1 MNLLFKQS
9 RLIPPIQFLQPFSHC
24 LAAGF
29 TQIAMVTVRMVDSQK
44 GQQVAT
50 QLHDL
55 LAEFKLLASGEV
67 LRSQRGELLFAEARI
82 LCHTTPVQFQEGF
95 VSDAS
100 SAKRRKLRGAVL
112 NGAEDGKAC
121 RRPRSRFQTIIP
133 YFLAARIFAHLAR
146 CAAAIFPRADAH
158 KMRVSVICPT
168 SKKALHFL
176 HPRRIVTRL
185 VSAE

>member
-1 MNLLFKQS
+1 MNLLFKQI

-67 LRSQRGELLFAEARI
+67 LRSQRGELLFAEARA
-82 LCHTTPVQFQEGF
+82 LCHMIPVEF
-95 VSDAS
+95 
-100 SAKRRKLRGAVL
+100 
-112 NGAEDGKAC
+112 
-121 RRPRSRFQTIIP
+121 
-133 YFLAARIFAHLAR
+133 
-146 CAAAIFPRADAH
+146 
-158 KMRVSVICPT
+158 
-168 SKKALHFL
+168 
-176 HPRRIVTRL
+176 
-185 VSAE
+185 